1 MMPRWPERNWR
12 ILFISLKYVNVRI
25 IHRSK
30 SKHENQYRSYSKV
43 TTRWWF
49 HCCRILFSSRRWQWR
64 SVLYLSSS
72 MTMTLC
78 SVPFIFNAKFLTL
91 SWFSSFDFWIFINTI
106 QLVHVGNFVVKL
118 SHSLILACLKT
129 FNLLL

>member
-12 ILFISLKYVNVRI
+12 ILFVSLKYVNVRI
-25 IHRSK
+25 IQRSK
-30 SKHENQYRSYSKV
+30 SKHENQYRSYLKV

-49 HCCRILFSSRRWQWR
+49 RCCRIHFSSRRRRWR

-78 SVPFIFNAKFLTL
+78 SVSFIFNGKFLTL
-91 SWFSSFDFWIFINTI
+91 SWFSGFDFWIFINTI
-106 QLVHVGNFVVKL
+106 RLVHVGNFVVKL
-118 SHSLILACLKT
+118 SHSPILAYLKT